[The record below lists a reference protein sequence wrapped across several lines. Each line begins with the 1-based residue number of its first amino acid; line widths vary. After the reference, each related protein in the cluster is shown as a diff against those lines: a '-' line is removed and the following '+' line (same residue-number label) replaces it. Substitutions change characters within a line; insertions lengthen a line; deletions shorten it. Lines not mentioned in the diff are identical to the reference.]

1 MHASTIRVPAD
12 PALFRAMLE
21 GLTLTNMELIQR
33 GRIPPIYAAGVRYA
47 REPRDVWRTAPEVL
61 RRGSGDCE
69 DLSAWRAA
77 ELRAS
82 GEDPGARVDVYRSGP
97 RRLHAVVRRGDGS
110 FEDPSRRL
118 GMNAKPP
125 IAQYCDR
132 IPMRRARSGAEL
144 GAAPD
149 PAPEV
154 HQVTFD
160 VYKSGQGWSGIV
172 RLPMRDGRALFART
186 PATTSKPAAAKSA
199 VAITRSLARSP
210 LIQAALPPQAAL
222 ALRLARS
229 PAAGALV
236 RAIARR

>member
-12 PALFRAMLE
+12 PALFGSMLE
-21 GLTLTNMELIQR
+21 GLTATNVELMRR

-47 REPRDVWRTAPEVL
+47 RERRDVWRTAPEVL

-69 DLSAWRAA
+69 DLAAWRAA
-77 ELRAS
+77 ELRVS
-82 GEDPGARVDVYRSGP
+82 GEDPAARVEVYRSGP
-97 RRLHAVVRRGDGS
+97 RRFHAIVRRGDNAI
-110 FEDPSRRL
+110 EDPSRRL

-132 IPMRRARSGAEL
+132 IPMRRAPSGAEL

-149 PAPEV
+149 PAPDV
-154 HQVTFD
+154 RQVTFD
-160 VYKSGQGWSGIV
+160 LFRSGQGWSGIV
-172 RLPMRDGRALFART
+172 RLPLRDGRAVFART
-186 PATTSKPAAAKSA
+186 PAAETKPAAAKSA

-210 LIQAALPPQAAL
+210 LLQAALPPQAAL

-229 PAAGALV
+229 PAAGMLA